1 MSKTI
6 LIKNGRV
13 IDPSSQTDKV
23 LDICIENGKISKI
36 GKNLK
41 VSGAKILDA
50 KDKIVLPGLI
60 DMHTHLRE
68 PGKENVETILSGS
81 IAAVHGGFTS
91 ICCMPN
97 TNPAIDDASTLNF
110 VLEKAKKAR
119 CNVYPIAAITK
130 ARKGETLSEMAELAS
145 LGAVGFSDDGNGVQ
159 DSFLMRRAMEYS
171 LMLNVPIISHCED
184 ESLSSG
190 GSMNE
195 GYTSTVLGLAGIPKE
210 SEEIMV
216 ARDLMLAQ
224 LTGARLHICHISTK
238 RSVELVREAKKRGVR
253 VTCEVTPHHFTLTEE
268 VVKSF
273 PVNQNK
279 FGSGFDTNTKVNP
292 PLRTKE
298 DIKAIE
304 KGLKD
309 GTIDVIASDH
319 APHLS
324 TEKELEYENAPFGML
339 GLQTVFPL
347 VIKQLVNR
355 KILTLS
361 EAVEKLTVNPA
372 KILNLKKGQIKVGE
386 DADITIFDPKKEWQ
400 FKAEDIKS
408 LSKNSPFI
416 GWEFKGKIARVI
428 VGGRV
433 ELLE

>member
-1 MSKTI
+1 MILKRGAI

-13 IDPSSQTDKV
+13 INPASRTDKV
-23 LDICIENGKISKI
+23 LDIYIESGEISKI

-41 VSGAKILDA
+41 ISSTKIIDA
-50 KDKIVLPGLI
+50 KGKIVVPGLI

-68 PGKENVETILSGS
+68 PGKENVETVLSGS

-97 TNPAIDDASTLNF
+97 TEPPIDDASTLEF

-130 ARKGETLSEMAELAS
+130 ERKGETLAEMAELKS
-145 LGAVGFSDDGNGVQ
+145 LGAVGFSDDGKSVK
-159 DSFLMRRAMEYS
+159 DSLLMRRAMEYS

-184 ESLSSG
+184 DSLSAG

-195 GYTSTVLGLAGIPKE
+195 GYISTVLGLAGIPQE
-210 SEEIMV
+210 SEEIIV
-216 ARDLMLAQ
+216 ARDLSLAK
-224 LTGARLHICHISTK
+224 LTGARLHICHVSTK
-238 RSVELVREAKKRGVR
+238 RSVELIREAKRKGVK

-268 VVKSF
+268 AVRT
-273 PVNQNK
+273 
-279 FGSGFDTNTKVNP
+279 FDTNTKVNP

-309 GTIDVIASDH
+309 GTIDVISSDH

-324 TEKELEYENAPFGML
+324 TEKEFEYENAPFGML
-339 GLQTVFPL
+339 GLQTTFPL
-347 VIKQLVNR
+347 VMKQLVER
-355 KILTLS
+355 KILTLF
-361 EAVEKLTVNPA
+361 EAIEKLTINPA
-372 KILNLKKGQIKVGE
+372 KILNIPKGQIKAGY
-386 DADITIFDPKKEWQ
+386 DADITIIDPKKQWQ
-400 FKAEDIKS
+400 FKSENIQS
-408 LSKNSPFI
+408 LSQNSPFI
-416 GWEFKGKIARVI
+416 GWKFKGITIFTI
-428 VGGRV
+428 VGGRI
-433 ELLE
+433 EFGK

>member
-6 LIKNGRV
+6 LIKNGRI
-13 IDPSSQTDKV
+13 IDPSSKTDKV
-23 LDICIENGKISKI
+23 LDVCIENGKISKI
-36 GKNLK
+36 GNNLK

-50 KDKIVLPGLI
+50 KDKIILPGLI

-81 IAAVHGGFTS
+81 IAAVNGGFTS

-97 TNPAIDDASTLNF
+97 TNPDIDDASTLNF
-110 VLEKAKKAR
+110 VLGKAKKAR

-145 LGAVGFSDDGNGVQ
+145 LGAVGFSDDGKGVQ

-195 GYTSTVLGLAGIPKE
+195 GYTSTILGLVGIPKE

-216 ARDLMLAQ
+216 ARDLTLAE

-268 VVKSF
+268 VVKS
-273 PVNQNK
+273 
-279 FGSGFDTNTKVNP
+279 FDTNTKVNP

-324 TEKELEYENAPFGML
+324 TEKELEYENAPFGMI

-347 VIKQLVNR
+347 VIKQLVER
-355 KILTLS
+355 KVLTLS
-361 EAVEKLTVNPA
+361 EAVAKMTVNPA
-372 KILNLKKGQIKVGE
+372 KVLSLKKGQIKVGE

-416 GWEFKGKIARVI
+416 GWEFKGKIALVI
-428 VGGRV
+428 VDGRV

>member
-1 MSKTI
+1 MAKRGAI

-13 IDPSSQTDKV
+13 IDPSSKTNKV
-23 LDICIENGKISKI
+23 LDIYIEGGKFSKI

-41 VSGAKILDA
+41 SDGAKILDA
-50 KDKIVLPGLI
+50 KGKIVLPGLV

-68 PGKENVETILSGS
+68 PGRENVETIASGS

-97 TNPAIDDASTLNF
+97 TTPAIDDASTLNF
-110 VLEKAKKAR
+110 VLEKAKKAH

-130 ARKGETLSEMAELAS
+130 GRKGATFSEMAELAS
-145 LGAVGFSDDGNGVQ
+145 MGAIGFSDDGNGVR
-159 DSFLMRRAMEYS
+159 DSLLMRRAMEYS
-171 LMLNVPIISHCED
+171 LMLDVAIISHCED
-184 ESLSSG
+184 ESLSLG

-195 GYTSTVLGLAGIPKE
+195 SYTSTVLGLLGIPKE

-216 ARDLMLAQ
+216 ARDLLLAE
-224 LTGARLHICHISTK
+224 LTGARLHICHVSTK
-238 RSVELVREAKKRGVR
+238 RSVELIREAKKRGVK

-268 VVKSF
+268 AVRT
-273 PVNQNK
+273 
-279 FGSGFDTNTKVNP
+279 FDTNTKVNP

-324 TEKELEYENAPFGML
+324 TEKEFEYENAPFGML
-339 GLQTVFPL
+339 GLQTTLPL
-347 VIKQLVNR
+347 IMKQLVDR

-361 EAVEKLTVNPA
+361 EAVEKLTSNPA
-372 KILNLKKGQIKVGE
+372 KILNLKKGKIKVGE
-386 DADITIFDPKKEWQ
+386 DADLTIINTKKQWQ
-400 FKAEDIKS
+400 FKLEDIKS
-408 LSKNSPFI
+408 LSQNSPFI
-416 GWEFKGKIARVI
+416 GWNFKGKPICTI
-428 VGGRV
+428 VGGKI
-433 ELLE
+433 EYIQ